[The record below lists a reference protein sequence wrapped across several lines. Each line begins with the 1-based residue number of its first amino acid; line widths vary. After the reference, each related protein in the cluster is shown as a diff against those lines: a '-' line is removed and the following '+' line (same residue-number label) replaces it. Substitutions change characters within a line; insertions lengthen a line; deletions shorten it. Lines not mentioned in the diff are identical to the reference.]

1 MKTDIGRTSALK
13 TVSRAGIK
21 ADCFTNNRE
30 ELMSVITIENLNKS
44 FGAFNAVD
52 NLNLTTVDGEFVV
65 LVGPSGCGKTT
76 TMRMIAGLEGSS
88 SGAIRI
94 DGEDVTDQ
102 TPSER
107 DVAMVFQNYALY
119 PHLTVYENMAFCLKV
134 RKWSKDKID
143 AQVRKTAKALDIEAL
158 LERKPAALSGGQRQR
173 VALGRAI
180 VREPRVFLMDEP
192 LSNLDAK
199 LRIEMRAEIVKLCRR
214 LKITTFYVTHDQLE
228 ALTMGHRIVV
238 MKGGIAQQIDTP
250 QNIYDTPVNKFVAGF
265 IGSPPMN
272 FLNTT
277 INNDALVASGV
288 RLLPEG
294 AVGAAL
300 TTRTGEITAGVRPE
314 HLAPH
319 VGATEGNQGTIT
331 GRIELIEPLG
341 SQVMIQISVG
351 DDLISAQFE
360 RGPEVEVGK
369 EIVLVHRPNS
379 IHAFDSTSERS
390 VLASVN

>member
-1 MKTDIGRTSALK
+1 
-13 TVSRAGIK
+13 
-21 ADCFTNNRE
+21 
-30 ELMSVITIENLNKS
+30 MSVIAIENLNKS

-52 NLNLTTVDGEFVV
+52 NLNLTTEDGEFVV

-76 TMRMIAGLEGSS
+76 TMRMIAGLEGST
-88 SGAIRI
+88 SGRISI
-94 DGEDVTDQ
+94 DGENVTEYS
-102 TPSER
+102 PSER

-134 RKWSKDKID
+134 RKWSKQQID

-158 LERKPAALSGGQRQR
+158 LERKPSALSGGQRQR

-238 MKGGIAQQIDTP
+238 MRGGVAQQIDTP
-250 QNIYDTPVNKFVAGF
+250 QNIYDTPVNTFVAGF

-272 FLNTT
+272 FVNAEIENGALVGPGFKLVPQGTVA
-277 INNDALVASGV
+277 DAL
-288 RLLPEG
+288 RN
-294 AVGAAL
+294 
-300 TTRTGEITAGVRPE
+300 RAGTMIAGIRPE
-314 HLAPH
+314 HLSPQLDEVKAD
-319 VGATEGNQGTIT
+319 AGTVK

-341 SQVMIQISVG
+341 SQVMIQVAVG
-351 DDLISAQFE
+351 RNLVSAQFE

-369 EIVLVHRPNS
+369 EIVLVHRPNT
-379 IHAFDSTSERS
+379 IHAFDSVSERS
-390 VLASVN
+390 VLTPAN

>member
-1 MKTDIGRTSALK
+1 
-13 TVSRAGIK
+13 
-21 ADCFTNNRE
+21 
-30 ELMSVITIENLNKS
+30 MSVIAIENLNKS

-52 NLNLTTVDGEFVV
+52 NLNLTTEDGEFVV

-76 TMRMIAGLEGSS
+76 TMRMIAGLEGST

-134 RKWSKDKID
+134 RKWPQDKID
-143 AQVRKTAKALDIEAL
+143 AQVRKTAKALDIESL
-158 LERKPAALSGGQRQR
+158 LQRKPSALSGGQRQR

-238 MKGGIAQQIDTP
+238 MRGGIAQQIDTP
-250 QNIYDTPVNKFVAGF
+250 QSIYDTPVNTFVAGF

-272 FLNTT
+272 FITT
-277 INNDALVASGV
+277 TVQNGTLVSEGV
-288 RLLPEG
+288 RLVPGG
-294 AVGAAL
+294 AVADAMRS
-300 TTRTGEITAGVRPE
+300 RTGALIAGVRPE
-314 HLAPH
+314 HLTPQTD
-319 VGATEGNQGTIT
+319 GSGGIEGTIK

-341 SQVMIQISVG
+341 SQVMIQVSVG
-351 DDLISAQFE
+351 GDLISAQFE
-360 RGPEVEVGK
+360 RGPDIEVGK
-369 EIVLVHRPNS
+369 EVTLVHRPNS
-379 IHAFDSTSERS
+379 IHAFDSASERS
-390 VLASVN
+390 VLAAAN

>member
-1 MKTDIGRTSALK
+1 MA
-13 TVSRAGIK
+13 
-21 ADCFTNNRE
+21 
-30 ELMSVITIENLNKS
+30 VIAIENLNKS

-52 NLNLTTVDGEFVV
+52 SLNLKTEDGEFVV

-76 TMRMIAGLEGSS
+76 TMRMIAGLEGST
-88 SGAIRI
+88 SGSISI

-143 AQVRKTAKALDIEAL
+143 AQVRKTAKALDIETL
-158 LERKPAALSGGQRQR
+158 LERKPSALSGGQRQR

-238 MKGGIAQQIDTP
+238 MRGGIAQQIDTP
-250 QNIYDTPVNKFVAGF
+250 QNIYDTPINKFVAGF

-272 FLNTT
+272 FIDTAIENGV
-277 INNDALVASGV
+277 LVSPGV
-288 RLLPEG
+288 RFLPQG
-294 AVGAAL
+294 AVGEVL
-300 TTRTGEITAGVRPE
+300 RSRKGMVIAGVRPE

-319 VGATEGNQGTIT
+319 VDGAESGFGTVQ

-341 SQVMIQISVG
+341 SQVMIQVSVG
-351 DDLISAQFE
+351 DALVSAQFE

-369 EIVLVHRPNS
+369 DIVLVHRPNS
-379 IHAFDSTSERS
+379 IHAFDSASERS
-390 VLASVN
+390 VLAPAN

>member
-1 MKTDIGRTSALK
+1 MHSIASKRARLVLEHMPWEAY
-13 TVSRAGIK
+13 VSIISIQ
-21 ADCFTNNRE
+21 E
-30 ELMSVITIENLNKS
+30 LNKS
-44 FGAFNAVD
+44 FGAFSAVKD
-52 NLNLTTVDGEFVV
+52 FNLVTQDGEFVV

-76 TMRMIAGLEGSS
+76 TMRMIAGLEGST
-88 SGAIRI
+88 SGAILM
-94 DGEDVTDQ
+94 DGRDVTDE

-143 AQVRKTAKALDIEAL
+143 AQVRRTAKALDIEAL
-158 LERKPAALSGGQRQR
+158 LKRKPAALSGGQRQR

-180 VREPRVFLMDEP
+180 VREPKVFLMDEP

-238 MKGGIAQQIDTP
+238 MRGGVAQQIDTP
-250 QNIYDTPVNKFVAGF
+250 QKIYDTPVNRFVAGF

-272 FLNTT
+272 FLDAT
-277 INNDALVASGV
+277 IDSSGVLCGPSFSLRPGGEVQQALVSRSGAIV
-288 RLLPEG
+288 
-294 AVGAAL
+294 
-300 TTRTGEITAGVRPE
+300 AGIRPE
-314 HLAPH
+314 HLQPAPTAA
-319 VGATEGNQGTIT
+319 GSDTGSIR

-341 SQVMIQISVG
+341 SQMMIQVAVNQT
-351 DDLISAQFE
+351 LVSAQFE
-360 RGPEVEVGK
+360 RGPDVAVGK
-369 EIVLVHRPNS
+369 EITLVHRPNS
-379 IHAFDSTSERS
+379 IHAFDPVSERS
-390 VLASVN
+390 VIAPAS